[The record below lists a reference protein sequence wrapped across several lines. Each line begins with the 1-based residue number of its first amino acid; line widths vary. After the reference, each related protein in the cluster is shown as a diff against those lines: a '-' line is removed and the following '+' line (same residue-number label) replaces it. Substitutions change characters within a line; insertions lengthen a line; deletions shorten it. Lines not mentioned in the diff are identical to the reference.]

1 MERKLAA
8 ILAADV
14 AGYSRLMAEDEEATL
29 ATLRAW
35 RVITDDLICKNGGRV
50 FGGAGDSLVAEF
62 PSVLR
67 AACCAVEIQRKL
79 DDHNQAFPES
89 RRMHFR
95 IGINLGD
102 VMVAAT
108 DLFGD
113 GVNIAARVSAIA
125 EPGGVCISGSVFDQ
139 IEGKNDF
146 VTHALGEQTLK
157 NIPKQVRVY
166 RLKIRPTDDHV
177 NDAKSVQSSEKPS
190 IVVFPFANLSGDSEQ
205 AYFSDG
211 ITEDIITDL
220 SKISGLFVIA
230 RNSAFAY
237 KEKPIKLQE
246 VTRALGVRY
255 VLQGSVRK
263 VGNRVRITTQLT
275 DCISGGHLW
284 AERYDRDLLDI
295 FAVQDEVTQ
304 EIVAALAI
312 NLTGSESRRLKHTG
326 TDNPEAY
333 EYYVRGRQ
341 RAWKHYRE
349 ANEQARRMLR
359 QALELDP
366 SFAAAHASLAYTHQ
380 LDYVNRWCE
389 SPEKSLNS
397 LYELAQK
404 AVALDREDPDARFVL
419 GLAYLWRKE
428 LDNALTEAQRA
439 LRLHPNFANAYA
451 LLALVLHYAGRSKE
465 AFEPLARGMR
475 LDPHYTD
482 MFLHILGQA
491 HFGLGQ
497 YHDAIAALKRRIIR
511 NPNTDASRIL
521 LAAAYG
527 HVGLFEEARTQWD
540 EAHKINPDYSLDHR
554 RKILPYK
561 ESADFERI
569 VEGLRKVGLPP
580 QSTT

>member
-35 RVITDDLICKNGGRV
+35 RAITDHLICENGGRV

-62 PSVLR
+62 PSVLK
-67 AACCAVEIQRKL
+67 ATCCAVEIQREL
-79 DDHNQAFPES
+79 GDRNQSFPES
-89 RRMHFR
+89 RRMRFR

-102 VMVAAT
+102 LIVAAH

-113 GVNIAARVSAIA
+113 GVNIAARLSAIA
-125 EPGGVCISGSVFDQ
+125 EPGGVCITGSVYDQ
-139 IEGKNDF
+139 IDGKIDF
-146 VTHALGEQTLK
+146 AIDELGEQSLK
-157 NIPKQVRVY
+157 NIPKPVRVY
-166 RLKIRPTDDHV
+166 SLQI
-177 NDAKSVQSSEKPS
+177 QSRDFSIGAFKAASSPDRPS
-190 IVVFPFANLSGDSEQ
+190 IVVFPFANLSGDPEQ

-246 VTRALGVRY
+246 VTRTLGVRY
-255 VLQGSVRK
+255 ALQGSVRK

-275 DCISGGHLW
+275 DGISGGHLW

-312 NLTGSESRRLKHTG
+312 SLTGSERRRLKHRG
-326 TDNPEAY
+326 TDNLEAY

-341 RAWKHYRE
+341 RAWRHYRE
-349 ANEQARRMLR
+349 ANEQARRMLQ

-366 SFAAAHASLAYTHQ
+366 SFAAAHAGLAYTHQ

-419 GLAYLWRKE
+419 GLAYLWRRE

-475 LDPHYTD
+475 LDPHYSD

-540 EAHKINPDYSLDHR
+540 EAHKMNPNYSLEHR

-561 ESADFERI
+561 NSADFERI

-580 QSTT
+580 

>member
-1 MERKLAA
+1 MERKLAV

-35 RVITDDLICKNGGRV
+35 RVITDELICNNGGRV

-67 AACCAVEIQRKL
+67 ATCCAVEIQRTL
-79 DDHNQAFPES
+79 GDRNQAFPES

-102 VMVAAT
+102 LIVAVD

-113 GVNIAARVSAIA
+113 GVNIAARLSTIA
-125 EPGGVCISGSVFDQ
+125 RPGGVCISGSVYDQ
-139 IEGKNDF
+139 IEGKGDF
-146 VTHALGEQTLK
+146 AIDELGEQSLK
-157 NIPKQVRVY
+157 NIPKPVRVY
-166 RLKIRPTDDHV
+166 RLQI
-177 NDAKSVQSSEKPS
+177 QSRNVSIGAIEPAQPDRPS
-190 IVVFPFANLSGDSEQ
+190 IVVFPFANLSGDPEQ

-211 ITEDIITDL
+211 ITDDIITDL

-237 KEKPIKLQE
+237 KDKPIQLQE
-246 VTRALGVRY
+246 VTRTLGVRY

-275 DCISGGHLW
+275 DGISGGHLW

-312 NLTGSESRRLKHTG
+312 NLTGSEKRRLKHTG
-326 TDNPEAY
+326 TDNLEAY

-341 RAWKHYRE
+341 HAWKHYRE
-349 ANEQARRMLR
+349 ANEQARRML
-359 QALELDP
+359 QKALELDS
-366 SFAAAHASLAYTHQ
+366 SFAAALASLAYTHQ

-389 SPEKSLNS
+389 SPDSSLIS

-451 LLALVLHYAGRSKE
+451 LLALALHYAGRSKE

-491 HFGLGQ
+491 HFVLGQ

-527 HVGLFEEARTQWD
+527 HVGLLDEARTQWD

-561 ESADFERI
+561 DSADFERI